1 MDLQALVESD
11 MEGAME
17 GVKISNND
25 KNVSKTNESVP
36 HAILRSLIASFQL
49 PTRNSIR
56 AFVRPSVRRSVGPW

>member
-25 KNVSKTNESVP
+25 KNVSKTNKLVHHVIHDMTELDCFFFV
-36 HAILRSLIASFQL
+36 LI
-49 PTRNSIR
+49 
-56 AFVRPSVRRSVGPW
+56 